1 MSTRHVASRLG
12 LLALLLPTFA
22 FADGGGMPPPPTS
35 GAPAWSTPTEAKM
48 SKEDAD
54 KVHALELYSQAYR
67 EVDKAKEDWAEAK
80 QSAASTDPKDVK
92 KVADKNASAQK
103 RLVKARDKFA
113 LVTTLDSKNA
123 DGWNMLGYTRR
134 KTGDRKGAFD
144 AYWKALALKPE
155 HLGAHEYMGEA
166 YLEEGKINEARAELE
181 WLKKKGNMA
190 TLESANLAASI
201 QAWVA
206 ANPAA
211 AAAKSG
217 TVSAPGSMDNAAAAG
232 TASPAP
238 VGSAIAAP
246 DSTK

>member
-1 MSTRHVASRLG
+1 MSTRHGALRLG

-35 GAPAWSTPTEAKM
+35 GAPAWNTPTEAKM

-54 KVHALELYSQAYR
+54 KVHAVELYSQAYR

-80 QSAASTDPKDVK
+80 RLAASTDPKDVK
-92 KVADKNASAQK
+92 KLADKNASAQK
-103 RLVKARDKFA
+103 RLMKARDKFA
-113 LVTTLDSKNA
+113 EVTTLDSKNA

-134 KTGDRKGAFD
+134 KTGDRKGAFN

-181 WLKKKGNMA
+181 WLKKKGNVA
-190 TLESANLAASI
+190 TLEVSNLSASI
-201 QAWVA
+201 NAWAA
-206 ANPAA
+206 ANPQAP
-211 AAAKSG
+211 AKTG
-217 TVSAPGSMDNAAAAG
+217 TVSAPGAG
-232 TASPAP
+232 RPGIALEGTCPTARFWKA
-238 VGSAIAAP
+238 V
-246 DSTK
+246 